1 MIRLISLTIRAA
13 GGVMHFLSI
22 AAHSRLSGD
31 INAARVAN
39 RRLFLLRTMVSLILK
54 EDLVRMSYRL
64 PRYKVSLI
72 KEGSVSAESEKIQT
86 PDDVVVVMAPE
97 YENSV
102 VETAQMLALDTK
114 NKVIGVF
121 TISTGSL
128 SASIIHPRD
137 VFQRAIL
144 SNAAS
149 VILVHNHRE
158 IRRPALKT

>member
-1 MIRLISLTIRAA
+1 
-13 GGVMHFLSI
+13 
-22 AAHSRLSGD
+22 
-31 INAARVAN
+31 
-39 RRLFLLRTMVSLILK
+39 
-54 EDLVRMSYRL
+54 MSYRL